1 MATDSLDTTLRES
14 EEQFKALFEASPI
27 GISINNAEGR
37 FLRANPVFQEIFGY
51 TSEEL
56 GKFTFKDITFP
67 EDLLASGKVFRELVE
82 GIRQNFRI
90 EKRYRRKNGSIMWAN
105 TACASVR
112 DEDGRFIYTFAMVE
126 DITESKLAETNLRA
140 SEEQFRS
147 LFENSNDAVI
157 IATQDGTIEAANQ
170 EACRIFGM
178 TEDEIRAV
186 GRKGVVDPLDERL
199 PKLLEV
205 RERTGHF
212 KGELNFRRKD
222 GSLFPGEVSSS
233 FYRDRNGDPKA
244 SIIIRDVTDRRREEN
259 ALHDLVAGTAA
270 VTGEKF
276 FPELVKFLASALGV
290 RYALVSECVGTSVD
304 RVRSLAFWSDH
315 DWLPGIEYDVKDTTC
330 EEVLNQG
337 KTCFYKDHVQ
347 ERFPKETALVT
358 MQALCYLGTPLF
370 GNNGETLGHIFVI
383 NNKELSN
390 PERAKSIISIFAARA
405 AMELQRKK
413 DLEQI
418 RDQARLLDEAHDAIV
433 VTDLSHCITFWNKG
447 AETLYGWSQEEARK
461 KHIGNLLYST
471 DEELFG
477 NASREAYERGIW
489 NGEVRQK
496 RKYGQEVIVQ
506 SRWTLVRSNEGEPR
520 AILSINTDVTEKR
533 KLESHFLRA
542 QRMESIGTL
551 AAGVAHDL
559 NNVLTPILL
568 AVETLL
574 EKPDHDRLQ
583 PLLAMID
590 SNARRGADMANQVLT
605 FARGVEGDRVPLE
618 ARHLIKEMEKIVRET
633 FPRTIQ
639 IQSRIGPELH
649 MIAGNA
655 TQLHQVLL
663 NLSLNARD
671 AMPSGGVL
679 KLSGENVDL
688 DQEFAR
694 MHPEAQPGQYLCLT
708 VSDTG
713 TGIEPEV
720 LNRLFEP
727 FFTSKGIGKGTGL
740 GLSTVAGIVKS
751 HQGFL
756 TVYSELGKGS
766 QFKVF
771 LPAIIGRKDREE
783 RKERKLPHGN
793 NELILLVDDEASIRE
808 VAKSTLEAHGYR
820 VITATDGT
828 DALSVYAKQG
838 NEIDLVLTDMMM
850 PYLDGLGTIKAL
862 ERMNPRV
869 RVIAA
874 SGLHSQQR
882 LSKSDSPTIKAF
894 IPKPFTA
901 ERLLV
906 ALNEVLTEHIS
917 PSS

>member
-1 MATDSLDTTLRES
+1 MATHSLGTTIRES
-14 EEQFKALFEASPI
+14 EKQFKALFEASPI

-37 FLRANPVFQEIFGY
+37 FLSANPVFQEIFGY

-56 GKFTFKDITFP
+56 VTFTFKDLTFP
-67 EDLLASGKVFRELVE
+67 DDLAASGKVFRELVE
-82 GIRQNFRI
+82 GTRHSFRI
-90 EKRYRRKNGSIMWAN
+90 EKRYLKKDRSIIWAN
-105 TACASVR
+105 TACAAIR

-126 DITESKLAETNLRA
+126 DITKKKAAEMNLRA
-140 SEEQFRS
+140 SEEQYRS
-147 LFENSNDAVI
+147 LFENSIDAVI
-157 IATQDGTIEAANQ
+157 IATQDGTIEAANP

-178 TEDEIRAV
+178 TEDEIRVV
-186 GRKGVVDPLDERL
+186 GRMGVVDPQDGRL
-199 PKLLEV
+199 PKLLEE
-205 RERTGHF
+205 REKTGHF

-233 FYRDRNGDPKA
+233 FYRDRSGDPKA

-270 VTGEKF
+270 VTGEEF

-290 RYALVSECVGTSVD
+290 RYALVSECVGNTVD
-304 RVRSLAFWSDH
+304 RVRSLAFWSDR

-337 KTCFYKDHVQ
+337 RACFYKDHVQ

-358 MQALCYLGTPLF
+358 MQAMCYLGTPLF
-370 GNNGETLGHIFVI
+370 GIEGETLGHIFVI
-383 NNKELSN
+383 DDKPLSN

-418 RDQARLLDEAHDAIV
+418 RNQAHLLDEAHDAIV
-433 VTDLSHCITFWNKG
+433 VTDLQDRITYWNRG
-447 AETLYGWSQEEARK
+447 AETLYGWSPEQAHGKGTEE
-461 KHIGNLLYST
+461 LLYAV
-471 DEELFG
+471 DGELFK
-477 NASREAYERGIW
+477 EATHQVTERGVW
-489 NGEVRQK
+489 NGQVRQK
-496 RKYGQEVIVQ
+496 RHNGEEVVVQ
-506 SRWTLVRSNEGEPR
+506 SRWTLVRSDSGQPR
-520 AILSINTDVTEKR
+520 AILSINTDVTERR

-574 EKPDHDRLQ
+574 EKPDHERLQ
-583 PLLAMID
+583 QLLGMID

-618 ARHLIKEMEKIVRET
+618 ARHLIKEMEKIARET

-639 IQSRIGPELH
+639 LQSRIGPDLH

-663 NLSLNARD
+663 NLCLNARD
-671 AMPSGGVL
+671 AMPGGGVL
-679 KLSGENVDL
+679 KLSAENVDL

-694 MHPEAQPGQYLCLT
+694 LHPEAIPGPHLCMT

-713 TGIEPEV
+713 TGIAPEV
-720 LNRLFEP
+720 LNRIFEP
-727 FFTSKGIGKGTGL
+727 FYTSKGIGKGTGL

-751 HQGFL
+751 HKGFV

-771 LPAIIGRKDREE
+771 LPAIETKVEHSE
-783 RKERKLPHGN
+783 RKERKLPRGN

-808 VAKSTLEAHGYR
+808 VAKTTLEAHGYR
-820 VITATDGT
+820 VVTASDGT
-828 DALSVYAKQG
+828 EALSVYARQG

-874 SGLHSQQR
+874 SGLHAQQR
-882 LSKSDSPTIKAF
+882 LSQSDSPTIKGF

-901 ERLLV
+901 ERLLT
-906 ALNEVLTEHIS
+906 ALNEVLTKS
-917 PSS
+917 